1 MSLPALLIAV
11 ALMAEFAPP
20 PGPGQPVTLCDRLA
34 ANPEDQDR
42 LAPPV
47 AKADVD
53 LPRAIAACEAAV
65 AADPSD
71 ARQRY
76 QLGRVLTY
84 DEQTERGSKAVK
96 AAADAGYRQAQ
107 FVYGLEI
114 DRGRKDVPTDVCAIE
129 PYWFKSAVAGRQAA
143 RVSYVRHV
151 VKGRFA
157 NCRIQASA
165 AQMRGFLDAA
175 DKEGDYYLRL
185 LTADLRER
193 LTVWEGPGLA
203 PRPAG
208 PASR

>member
-1 MSLPALLIAV
+1 MSLPALLIAA

-20 PGPGQPVTLCDRLA
+20 PPPGQRVTDCDRLA

-53 LPRAIAACEAAV
+53 LPRAIAACEASV
-65 AADPSD
+65 RADPND
-71 ARQRY
+71 GRQRY
-76 QLGRVLTY
+76 QLARVLTY
-84 DEQTERGSKAVK
+84 DRQTARGSKEMK

-107 FVYGLEI
+107 FVFGLEI

-129 PYWFKSAVAGRQAA
+129 PYWFNSAMAGRQAA

-151 VKGRFA
+151 VKGKFA
-157 NCRIQASA
+157 ACKVQATT

-185 LTADLRER
+185 LTTDLRE
-193 LTVWEGPGLA
+193 GLA
-203 PRPAG
+203 AWEAEGRRSP
-208 PASR
+208 PASGS

>member
-1 MSLPALLIAV
+1 MSLTALLAAA

-20 PGPGQPVTLCDRLA
+20 PPPGQRVTECDRLA

-65 AADPSD
+65 AADPAD
-71 ARQRY
+71 VRARY

-84 DEQTERGSKAVK
+84 DGQTARGSREVK

-114 DRGRKDVPTDVCAIE
+114 DRGRRDVPTNVCAIE
-129 PYWFKSAVAGRQAA
+129 PYWFRSAVAGRQAA

-157 NCRIQASA
+157 ACKVQASA

-185 LTADLRER
+185 LTADLREQ
-193 LTVWEGPGLA
+193 LA
-203 PRPAG
+203 AREE
-208 PASR
+208 RR